1 MKQPKHIN
9 EIISLTNRS
18 STTPSEVSLPLV
30 RKNVLAVTSKFRS
43 EEDFMLR
50 VTPDTQPAFARK
62 EDVAIMGDYPTLTD
76 ICQAYG
82 PMFAAKWL
90 MPQIADMSLFVGA
103 KNLTQRQQMQL
114 AEVIATEYY
123 YLKVTELLLFF
134 YRFKAGHY
142 GRFYGSVD
150 PMVVTCAL
158 RTFVQE
164 RNDLITYYENRK
176 CEEEKQ
182 KEAERNR
189 DTMNLEE
196 WLEIKT
202 IIAMYNP
209 EFTI

>member
-1 MKQPKHIN
+1 
-9 EIISLTNRS
+9 
-18 STTPSEVSLPLV
+18 
-30 RKNVLAVTSKFRS
+30 
-43 EEDFMLR
+43 MLR

-114 AEVIATEYY
+114 AEVIATEYH

-134 YRFKAGHY
+134 YRFKTGRYGH
-142 GRFYGSVD
+142 FYGAVD

-164 RNDLITYYENRK
+164 RNDLIAQYEQEQREREN
-176 CEEEKQ
+176 
-182 KEAERNR
+182 EAERVANPPI
-189 DTMNLEE
+189 TYEE
-196 WLEIKT
+196 YLKLKEQNKL
-202 IIAMYNP
+202 
-209 EFTI
+209 